1 VRRIRFCRGRDH
13 GWYLSPPL
21 GDPLATSMEN
31 LAKRMIHSRAEASAP
46 MKSPRSLI
54 TTCFLFSVLAFSTTA
69 QTNKITA
76 TEAKDHVGETR
87 TVCGKVASTHFAS
100 KSKGQPTFLNLD
112 EPYPKEVFTIL
123 IWGSDRAKFGTPE
136 TKYKDA
142 RVCVTGKITSYRGKP
157 EIIATEPSQIVQQ
170 K

>member
-1 VRRIRFCRGRDH
+1 MTITNRNSRKQKRDEAAMKRT
-13 GWYLSPPL
+13 LL
-21 GDPLATSMEN
+21 LAVI
-31 LAKRMIHSRAEASAP
+31 A
-46 MKSPRSLI
+46 
-54 TTCFLFSVLAFSTTA
+54 LAFCTSA

-76 TEAKDHVGETR
+76 AEAKDHVGEVR
-87 TVCGKVASTHFAS
+87 TVCGKVASTHYATG
-100 KSKGQPTFLNLD
+100 SKGQPTFLNLD
-112 EPYPKEVFTIL
+112 EPYPKEDFTIL

-157 EIIATEPSQIVQQ
+157 EVIATEPKQIVEQ

>member
-1 VRRIRFCRGRDH
+1 MDDTFPARR
-13 GWYLSPPL
+13 
-21 GDPLATSMEN
+21 A
-31 LAKRMIHSRAEASAP
+31 
-46 MKSPRSLI
+46 SPREIASLI
-54 TTCFLFSVLAFSTTA
+54 MACFLFLLFAFSAAA

-76 TEAKDHVGETR
+76 AEAKDHVGEVR

-100 KSKGQPTFLNLD
+100 KSKGEPTFLNLD

-136 TKYKDA
+136 TKYKDS
-142 RVCVTGKITSYRGKP
+142 RVCVTGKITSHREKP
-157 EIIATEPSQIVQQ
+157 EIIATEPNQIVQQ